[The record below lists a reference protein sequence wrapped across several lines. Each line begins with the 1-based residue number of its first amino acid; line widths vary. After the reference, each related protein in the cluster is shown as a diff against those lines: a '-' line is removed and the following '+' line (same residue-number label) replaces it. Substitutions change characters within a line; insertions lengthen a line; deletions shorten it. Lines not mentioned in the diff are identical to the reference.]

1 MKSLILS
8 RLWMLIGIIIL
19 TTGQAWAHTTGSTSG
34 STTTQKVFTSIKEL
48 RDGANGKSL
57 SDVVIQFEATNPA
70 TVVAVMTKQDPD
82 IEDKKFIN
90 SFFIVDN
97 KSSDG
102 YYYGLWVS
110 PNDIKDGYKLPTDLA
125 IGSKFTGAIIGDY
138 SEGTSGIPYFGSIHK
153 TKNID
158 GTNYSTTFHIDNTGV
173 ASADGTKPADYPFN
187 EVKDVY
193 TIANNNPADG
203 NTATASY
210 GKYLN
215 TIIKVPG
222 TIKKASDNENNTE
235 FYLVQDEKTGTSKAD
250 MNNRIYFNSSQLE
263 GINLDD
269 YVGTSGT
276 FEGILVK
283 RNDSESKLIVL
294 KGDFFKVN
302 KIYLDENDAEGRV
315 EYLAS
320 QGAFDGEVDVY
331 VHRTNL
337 VNKAGAWNTICLPF
351 DLTKEEFKNAFGCE
365 LTALAKPTTTSSETV
380 QQWAGQVNEGVLA
393 FTKLPD
399 TGLTIK
405 AGVPYLMQASGMQT
419 ACLTTIPGAENM
431 EPETLIG
438 KESTYYTHI
447 GEKLIS
453 VVPPYEV
460 KASYSDNIVNGDFY
474 FRGLYGRKKYTE
486 DADGK
491 LTTTLIADN
500 GSQKYQYI
508 STAAGNYLKYL
519 PSGSS
524 LQFNGMRAYFYF
536 PNWNAANN
544 NAAQAANNNTNAK
557 IHVAVMAASTTGI
570 SNIPAEEASKQAE
583 VYNLSGQRVDASYK
597 GIVVR
602 NGRKYLRK

>member
-1 MKSLILS
+1 MKRLILS

-19 TTGQAWAHTTGSTSG
+19 TTGQIVAQTTGG

-70 TVVAVMTKQDPD
+70 TVVAVMTKHDPD

-173 ASADGTKPADYPFN
+173 ASADGTKPAVYPFN

-193 TIANNNPADG
+193 TIANNNPDDG

-222 TIKKASDNENNTE
+222 TIKKGTNNE
-235 FYLVQDEKTGTSKAD
+235 FYLVQNETTKTTDES
-250 MNNRIYFNSSQLE
+250 NRIYFNSSQSE
-263 GINLDD
+263 GINLED

-283 RNDSESKLIVL
+283 RNKSESKLIVL

-315 EYLAS
+315 EYLVQ
-320 QGAFDGEVDVY
+320 QGALQDKVDVY
-331 VHRTNL
+331 VHRTKL
-337 VNKAGAWNTICLPF
+337 VNNAGAWNTICLPF
-351 DLTKEEFKNAFGCE
+351 DLTKEEFKTAFGCE
-365 LTALAKPTTTSSETV
+365 LIALAKPATSDETV
-380 QQWAGQVNEGVLA
+380 QQWAGQVSDKGVLA

-399 TGLTIK
+399 TELAIK
-405 AGVPYLMQASGMQT
+405 AGVPYLMQASGTQT
-419 ACLTTIPGAENM
+419 ACLTTIQGSENM

-438 KESTYYTHI
+438 KESTYYAHI
-447 GEKLIS
+447 GEKFIS

-519 PSGSS
+519 PKDSP

-544 NAAQAANNNTNAK
+544 NAAQAASKNNNTNAK

-570 SNIPAEEASKQAE
+570 SNISAAEASKQAE

>member
-8 RLWMLIGIIIL
+8 RLWMLIGFIIL
-19 TTGQAWAHTTGSTSG
+19 TTGQAWAQTAG
-34 STTTQKVFTSIKEL
+34 STTTQRFFTSIEQI
-48 RDGANGKSL
+48 RDVAQSNNQKHQ
-57 SDVVIQFEATNPA
+57 DVVIQFDAKNPA
-70 TVVAVMTKQDPD
+70 IVVAVMKHADPD
-82 IEDKKFIN
+82 IKNEKFIN

-97 KSSDG
+97 SK
-102 YYYGLWVS
+102 YGLWVS
-110 PNDIKDGYKLPTDLA
+110 PYNIDKGFSLPSDLA
-125 IGSKFTGAIIGDY
+125 VGSKITGSIIGDY
-138 SEGTSGIPYFGSIHK
+138 NEGESGMVYFGAIHE
-153 TKNID
+153 TKDID
-158 GTNYSTTFHIDNTGV
+158 GTTYKTSLTVDHSGE
-173 ASADGTKPADYPFN
+173 ASADGTKPADYPFT

-193 TIANNNPADG
+193 TIANNSAGG

-222 TIKKASDNENNTE
+222 TIKKGTNNE
-235 FYLVQDEKTGTSKAD
+235 FYLVQNETTSTTD
-250 MNNRIYFNSSQLE
+250 SQNRIYFNSSQLD

-283 RNDSESKLIVL
+283 RKDSESKLIVL

-315 EYLAS
+315 EYLVQ

-331 VHRTNL
+331 VHRTKL
-337 VNKAGAWNTICLPF
+337 VNNAGAWNTICLPF
-351 DLTKEEFKNAFGCE
+351 DLTKEEFKTAFGCE
-365 LTALAKPTTTSSETV
+365 LTALAKPATSDETA
-380 QQWAGQVNEGVLA
+380 QQWAGQVSDKGVLA
-393 FTKLPD
+393 FTKLAD
-399 TGLTIK
+399 TELAIK
-405 AGVPYLMQASGMQT
+405 AGVPYLMQASGTQT
-419 ACLTTIPGAENM
+419 YCLTTIQGAENM
-431 EPETLIG
+431 EPETLMG
-438 KESTYYTHI
+438 QESTYYAHI

-519 PSGSS
+519 PKNST

-544 NAAQAANNNTNAK
+544 NAAQPASNGTNAK

-570 SNIPAEEASKQAE
+570 SNISAEEASKPAE
-583 VYNLSGQRVDASYK
+583 VCNLSGQRVDASYK

>member
-8 RLWMLIGIIIL
+8 RLWMLIGFIIL
-19 TTGQAWAHTTGSTSG
+19 TTGQAWAQTTG

-48 RDGANGKSL
+48 RDAAQTNGLKHD
-57 SDVVIQFEATNPA
+57 DVVVKFDDSNPT
-70 TVVAVMTKQDPD
+70 TVVAVMKHADPD
-82 IEDKKFIN
+82 IKDDKFVN
-90 SFFIVDN
+90 SFFIVNKGSDN
-97 KSSDG
+97 NF
-102 YYYGLWVS
+102 YGLWVS
-110 PNDIKDGYKLPTDLA
+110 PNGVYDKQLFSTWNLK
-125 IGSKFTGAIIGDY
+125 IGSKITGSIIGDY
-138 SEGTSGIPYFGSIHK
+138 RENESGMPYFGSLVNSVKIGDV
-153 TKNID
+153 TYNTSLTVNRD
-158 GTNYSTTFHIDNTGV
+158 DEANETTEAV
-173 ASADGTKPADYPFN
+173 YPYTV
-187 EVKDVY
+187 VKDV
-193 TIANNNPADG
+193 
-203 NTATASY
+203 NTVSSSY
-210 GKYLN
+210 GPYLN
-215 TIIKVPG
+215 TIIRVPG
-222 TIKKASDNENNTE
+222 TIKKGTNNE
-235 FYLVQDEKTGTSKAD
+235 FYLVQKETTSTTD
-250 MNNRIYFNSSQLE
+250 SQNRIYFNSSQLD

-283 RNDSESKLIVL
+283 RKDSESKLIVL

-315 EYLAS
+315 EYLVQ
-320 QGAFDGEVDVY
+320 QGALQDKVDVY
-331 VHRTNL
+331 VHRTKL
-337 VNKAGAWNTICLPF
+337 VNNAGAWNTICLPF
-351 DLTKEEFKNAFGCE
+351 DLTKEEFKTAFGCV
-365 LTALAKPTTTSSETV
+365 LTALAKPTTTSEETV
-380 QQWAGQVNEGVLA
+380 HQWVGQVSDKGVLA

-399 TGLTIK
+399 TELAIK
-405 AGVPYLMQASGMQT
+405 AGVPYLMQASGTQIT
-419 ACLTTIPGAENM
+419 CLTTIPGAENM
-431 EPETLIG
+431 EPETLMS
-438 KESTYYTHI
+438 KESTYYAHI

-460 KASYSDNIVNGDFY
+460 KASCSDNIVNGDFY

-491 LTTTLIADN
+491 LTTTLISDN

-519 PSGSS
+519 PATST

-544 NAAQAANNNTNAK
+544 NAAQPASNGTNAK

-570 SNIPAEEASKQAE
+570 SNISAAEASKQAE

-602 NGRKYLRK
+602 NGKKYLCK

>member
-19 TTGQAWAHTTGSTSG
+19 TTGQAWAQTA
-34 STTTQKVFTSIKEL
+34 TTTKVFTSIKEL

-70 TVVAVMTKQDPD
+70 TVVAVMTKHDTD
-82 IEDKKFIN
+82 ITDDDKFLN
-90 SFFIVDN
+90 SFFIVNKGSDDN
-97 KSSDG
+97 
-102 YYYGLWVS
+102 YYGLWVS
-110 PNDIKDGYKLPTDLA
+110 PNDIKDGYKLPTNLA

-138 SEGTSGIPYFGSIHK
+138 SEGTSKIPYFGSIHK
-153 TKNID
+153 TKDIG
-158 GTNYSTTFHIDNTGV
+158 GTNYSTTFDIDNTGV
-173 ASADGTKPADYPFN
+173 ASADGTKPADYPFT

-193 TIANNNPADG
+193 TIANNSAGG

-222 TIKKASDNENNTE
+222 TIKKGTNNE
-235 FYLVQDEKTGTSKAD
+235 FYLVQNETTSTTD
-250 MNNRIYFNSSQLE
+250 SQNRIYFNSSQLD

-269 YVGTSGT
+269 YVGTSGI

-283 RNDSESKLIVL
+283 RNKSESKLIVL

-315 EYLAS
+315 EYLVQ
-320 QGAFDGEVDVY
+320 QGALQDNVDVY

-365 LTALAKPTTTSSETV
+365 LTALAKPATSDETV
-380 QQWAGQVNEGVLA
+380 HQWTGQVSDKGVLA

-399 TGLTIK
+399 TDLTIK

-419 ACLTTIPGAENM
+419 ACLTTIQGSENM
-431 EPETLIG
+431 EPETLM
-438 KESTYYTHI
+438 KQELTYYA
-447 GEKLIS
+447 S
-453 VVPPYEV
+453 VGKKTITVKSPYEV
-460 KASYSDNIVNGDFY
+460 KASYNDNIVNGDFY
-474 FRGLYGRKKYTE
+474 YRGLYGRKKYI
-486 DADGK
+486 DGSA
-491 LTTTLIADN
+491 TTLISDN

-519 PSGSS
+519 PATSS
-524 LQFNGMRAYFYF
+524 LQFNGMRVYFYF

-544 NAAQAANNNTNAK
+544 NAAQAASKNNNTNAK

-570 SNIPAEEASKQAE
+570 SNISAAEASKQAE

>member
-1 MKSLILS
+1 MKRLILS

-19 TTGQAWAHTTGSTSG
+19 TTGQAWAQTAGSTSG

-48 RDGANGKSL
+48 RDAAQTNGLKHD
-57 SDVVIQFEATNPA
+57 DVVVKFDDSNPT
-70 TVVAVMTKQDPD
+70 TVVAVMKHADPD
-82 IEDKKFIN
+82 IKDDKFVN
-90 SFFIVDN
+90 SFFIVNKGSDN
-97 KSSDG
+97 NF
-102 YYYGLWVS
+102 YGLWVS
-110 PNDIKDGYKLPTDLA
+110 PNGVYDKQLFSTWNLK
-125 IGSKFTGAIIGDY
+125 IGSKITGSIIGDY
-138 SEGTSGIPYFGSIHK
+138 RENESGMPYFGSLVNSVKIGDV
-153 TKNID
+153 TYNTSLTVNRD
-158 GTNYSTTFHIDNTGV
+158 DEANETTEAV
-173 ASADGTKPADYPFN
+173 YPYTV
-187 EVKDVY
+187 VKDV
-193 TIANNNPADG
+193 
-203 NTATASY
+203 NTVSSSY
-210 GKYLN
+210 GPYLN
-215 TIIKVPG
+215 TIIRVPG
-222 TIKKASDNENNTE
+222 TIKKGTNNE
-235 FYLVQDEKTGTSKAD
+235 FYLVQKETTSTTD
-250 MNNRIYFNSSQLE
+250 SQNRIYFNSSQLD

-283 RNDSESKLIVL
+283 RKDSESKLIVL

-315 EYLAS
+315 EYLVQ
-320 QGAFDGEVDVY
+320 QGALQDKVDVY

-351 DLTKEEFKNAFGCE
+351 DLKKEEFKNAFGCE

-405 AGVPYLMQASGMQT
+405 AGVPYLMQASGTQT
-419 ACLTTIPGAENM
+419 YCLTTIQGAENM
-431 EPETLIG
+431 EPETLMG
-438 KESTYYTHI
+438 QESTYYAHI

-460 KASYSDNIVNGDFY
+460 KASYNDNIVNGDFY
-474 FRGLYGRKKYTE
+474 YRGLYGRKKYTE

-519 PSGSS
+519 PKNST

-536 PNWNAANN
+536 PNWSAENN
-544 NAAQAANNNTNAK
+544 NAAQAASKNNNTNAK

-570 SNIPAEEASKQAE
+570 SNISAAEASKQAE

>member
-19 TTGQAWAHTTGSTSG
+19 TTGQAWAQKA
-34 STTTQKVFTSIKEL
+34 TTTKVFTSIKDL
-48 RDGANGKSL
+48 RDAANGNSL

-70 TVVAVMTKQDPD
+70 TVVAVMTKHDPD
-82 IEDKKFIN
+82 IDDKKFIN

-110 PNDIKDGYKLPTDLA
+110 PNDIKNGYKLPTDLA

-138 SEGTSGIPYFGSIHK
+138 SEGTSGIPYFGSIHG

-158 GTNYSTTFHIDNTGV
+158 GTQYSTTFVIDHSGE
-173 ASADGTKPADYPFN
+173 ASADGPAVYPVT
-187 EVKDVY
+187 EVKDVN
-193 TIANNNPADG
+193 TIANTNPADG
-203 NTATASY
+203 NPATASY

-222 TIKKASDNENNTE
+222 TIKKASDKNNNTE
-235 FYLVQDEKTGTSKAD
+235 FYLVQDENTGTSEAD
-250 MNNRIYFNSSQLE
+250 MNKRIYFNSSQLD

-283 RNDSESKLIVL
+283 RNKSESKLIVL

-315 EYLAS
+315 EYLVQ
-320 QGAFDGEVDVY
+320 QGALKDKVDVY

-337 VNKAGAWNTICLPF
+337 VNKDGAWNTICLPF
-351 DLTKEEFKNAFGCE
+351 DLTKNEFYNAFGCE
-365 LTALAKPTTTSSETV
+365 LTALAKPKTTSSETA

-399 TGLTIK
+399 TELTIK
-405 AGVPYLMQASGMQT
+405 AGVPYLMQASGTQT
-419 ACLTTIPGAENM
+419 ACLTTISGAENM
-431 EPETLIG
+431 EPEALMG
-438 KESTYYTHI
+438 KESTYYAHI

-460 KASYSDNIVNGDFY
+460 KASYSDNIVNGDFF

-491 LTTTLIADN
+491 LTTTLISDN

-508 STAAGNYLKYL
+508 STAVGNYLKYL
-519 PSGSS
+519 PANSP

-536 PNWNAANN
+536 PNWNAEYNN
-544 NAAQAANNNTNAK
+544 KAQPASKNNNTNAK

-570 SNIPAEEASKQAE
+570 SNISAEEASKQAE

>member
-1 MKSLILS
+1 MKRLILS

-19 TTGQAWAHTTGSTSG
+19 TTGQAWAQTTTEP
-34 STTTQKVFTSIKEL
+34 TTTQKVFTSIKEL
-48 RDGANGKSL
+48 RDGANGNSL

-70 TVVAVMTKQDPD
+70 TVVAVMTKHDPD

-110 PNDIKDGYKLPTDLA
+110 PNDIKNGYKLPTDLA

-138 SEGTSGIPYFGSIHK
+138 SEGTSGIPYLGSIHG

-158 GTNYSTTFHIDNTGV
+158 GTKYSTTFVIDHSGE
-173 ASADGTKPADYPFN
+173 ASADGPAVYPVT
-187 EVKDVY
+187 EVKDVN
-193 TIANNNPADG
+193 TIANTNPADG
-203 NTATASY
+203 NPATASY

-222 TIKKASDNENNTE
+222 TIKKASNKDNNTE
-235 FYLVQDEKTGTSKAD
+235 FYLVQDEKTGTSEDD
-250 MNNRIYFNSSQLE
+250 MSNRIYFNSSQLD
-263 GINLDD
+263 GINLND

-283 RNDSESKLIVL
+283 RNQSESKLIVL

-315 EYLAS
+315 EYLVQ
-320 QGAFDGEVDVY
+320 QGALQDNVDVY

-337 VNKAGAWNTICLPF
+337 VNNAGAWNTICLPF
-351 DLTKEEFKNAFGCE
+351 DLTKEDFKTAFGCE
-365 LTALAKPTTTSSETV
+365 LTALAKPATSDETV
-380 QQWAGQVNEGVLA
+380 HQWAGQVSDKGVLA

-399 TGLTIK
+399 TDLTIK
-405 AGVPYLMQASGMQT
+405 AGVPYLMQASGTQT
-419 ACLTTIPGAENM
+419 YCLTTIKGSENM

-438 KESTYYTHI
+438 KETTYYAHI
-447 GEKLIS
+447 GEKLIT

-460 KASYSDNIVNGDFY
+460 KASYNDNIVNGDFY
-474 FRGLYGRKKYTE
+474 YRGLYGRKKYTE

-519 PSGSS
+519 PATST
-524 LQFNGMRAYFYF
+524 LQFNGLRAYFYF
-536 PNWNAANN
+536 PNWNAENN
-544 NAAQAANNNTNAK
+544 NKAQTASKNNNTNAK
-557 IHVAVMAASTTGI
+557 IHVAVMAVSTTGI
-570 SNIPAEEASKQAE
+570 SNISAEEASKQAE

>member
-1 MKSLILS
+1 M
-8 RLWMLIGIIIL
+8 
-19 TTGQAWAHTTGSTSG
+19 
-34 STTTQKVFTSIKEL
+34 
-48 RDGANGKSL
+48 
-57 SDVVIQFEATNPA
+57 
-70 TVVAVMTKQDPD
+70 
-82 IEDKKFIN
+82 
-90 SFFIVDN
+90 
-97 KSSDG
+97 
-102 YYYGLWVS
+102 
-110 PNDIKDGYKLPTDLA
+110 
-125 IGSKFTGAIIGDY
+125 
-138 SEGTSGIPYFGSIHK
+138 PYFGSLVNSVKIGDVTYNTSLTVK
-153 TKNID
+153 RD
-158 GTNYSTTFHIDNTGV
+158 GEANETTE
-173 ASADGTKPADYPFN
+173 ADYPYT
-187 EVKDVY
+187 VVTDVN
-193 TIANNNPADG
+193 TIAKNNAGG

-210 GKYLN
+210 GPYLN
-215 TIIKVPG
+215 TIIRVPG
-222 TIKKASDNENNTE
+222 TIKKGTNGEY
-235 FYLVQDEKTGTSKAD
+235 YLVQDETTKTDNES
-250 MNNRIYFNSSQLE
+250 NRIYFNSSQLD

-283 RNDSESKLIVL
+283 RNGSESKLIVL

-320 QGAFDGEVDVY
+320 QGAFDGDVDVY

-351 DLTKEEFKNAFGCE
+351 VLTQEQFKDAFGCE
-365 LTALAKPTTTSSETV
+365 LTALAKPATSDETA
-380 QQWAGQVNEGVLA
+380 QQWTGQVNGGVLA

-405 AGVPYLMQASGMQT
+405 AGVPYLMQASGTQT
-419 ACLTTIPGAENM
+419 YCLTTIQGAENM
-431 EPETLIG
+431 EPETLMG
-438 KESTYYTHI
+438 QESTYYAHI

-519 PSGSS
+519 PKNST

-544 NAAQAANNNTNAK
+544 NAAQPASNGTNAK

-570 SNIPAEEASKQAE
+570 SNISAEEASKQAE

>member
-1 MKSLILS
+1 MKRLILS
-8 RLWMLIGIIIL
+8 RLWMLISIIIL
-19 TTGQAWAHTTGSTSG
+19 TTGQVWAQTA
-34 STTTQKVFTSIKEL
+34 TTQKVFTSIKEL
-48 RDGANGKSL
+48 RDGANGNSL

-70 TVVAVMTKQDPD
+70 TVVAVMTKHDTD
-82 IEDKKFIN
+82 ITDDDKFLN
-90 SFFIVDN
+90 SFFIVNKGSNDN
-97 KSSDG
+97 
-102 YYYGLWVS
+102 YYGLWVS
-110 PNDIKDGYKLPTDLA
+110 PNDIKDGYKLPTNLA

-138 SEGTSGIPYFGSIHK
+138 SEGTSKIPYFGSIHK
-153 TKNID
+153 TKDIG
-158 GTNYSTTFHIDNTGV
+158 GTNYSTTFDIDNTGV
-173 ASADGTKPADYPFN
+173 ASADGTKPADYPFT

-193 TIANNNPADG
+193 TIANNSAGG

-222 TIKKASDNENNTE
+222 TIKKGTNNE
-235 FYLVQDEKTGTSKAD
+235 FYLVQNETTSTTD
-250 MNNRIYFNSSQLE
+250 SQNRIYFNSSQLD

-269 YVGTSGT
+269 YVGTSGI

-431 EPETLIG
+431 EPETLMG
-438 KESTYYTHI
+438 QESTYYAHI

-519 PSGSS
+519 PATSS

-570 SNIPAEEASKQAE
+570 SNISAEEASKQAE

>member
-8 RLWMLIGIIIL
+8 RLWMLISIIIL
-19 TTGQAWAHTTGSTSG
+19 TTGQAWALTTG

-48 RDGANGKSL
+48 RDAAQTNSL
-57 SDVVIQFEATNPA
+57 KHDDVVVKFDDSNPT
-70 TVVAVMTKQDPD
+70 TVVAVMKHADPNIKD
-82 IEDKKFIN
+82 EKFIN

-97 KSSDG
+97 SK
-102 YYYGLWVS
+102 YGLWVS
-110 PNDIKDGYKLPTDLA
+110 PNGVYDKQLFSTWNLK
-125 IGSKFTGAIIGDY
+125 IGSKITGSIIGDY
-138 SEGTSGIPYFGSIHK
+138 RENESGMPYFGSLVKSVKIGDVTYNTSLTVK
-153 TKNID
+153 RD
-158 GTNYSTTFHIDNTGV
+158 GEANETTEAV
-173 ASADGTKPADYPFN
+173 YPVT
-187 EVKDVY
+187 EVKDVN
-193 TIANNNPADG
+193 TIANNNPKDG

-222 TIKKASDNENNTE
+222 TVKKASDKNNNTE
-235 FYLVQDEKTGTSKAD
+235 FYLVQDENTGTSEAD
-250 MNNRIYFNSSQLE
+250 MNKRIYFNSSQLD

-320 QGAFDGEVDVY
+320 QGALDAEVDVY

-351 DLTKEEFKNAFGCE
+351 DLTKDEFYNAFGCE
-365 LTALAKPTTTSSETV
+365 LTALAKPKTTSSETA

-393 FTKLPD
+393 FTKLAD

-405 AGVPYLMQASGMQT
+405 AGVPYLMQASGEQIKCT
-419 ACLTTIPGAENM
+419 RTIKGSENKT
-431 EPETLIG
+431 PEELKADDSNYYAPVG
-438 KESTYYTHI
+438 KKTITVKS
-447 GEKLIS
+447 
-453 VVPPYEV
+453 PYEV
-460 KASYSDNIVNGDFY
+460 KASYNDNIVNGDFY
-474 FRGLYGRKKYTE
+474 FRGLYGRKKYT
-486 DADGK
+486 DGTDGK
-491 LTTTLIADN
+491 LTTTPISDN

-519 PSGSS
+519 PSGSE

-544 NAAQAANNNTNAK
+544 NAAQPASKNNNPNAK

-570 SNIPAEEASKQAE
+570 SNISAEKASKQAE

>member
-1 MKSLILS
+1 MKRLILS
-8 RLWMLIGIIIL
+8 RLWMLISIIIL
-19 TTGQAWAHTTGSTSG
+19 TTGQAWALTTGA
-34 STTTQKVFTSIKEL
+34 TTTQKVFTSIEQI
-48 RDGANGKSL
+48 RDVAQSNNQKHQ
-57 SDVVIQFEATNPA
+57 DVVIQFDATNPA
-70 TVVAVMTKQDPD
+70 IVVAVMKHADPD
-82 IEDKKFIN
+82 IKDEKFIN

-97 KSSDG
+97 SK
-102 YYYGLWVS
+102 YGLWVS
-110 PNDIKDGYKLPTDLA
+110 PYNIDKGFSLPSDLA
-125 IGSKFTGAIIGDY
+125 VGSKITGSIIGDY
-138 SEGTSGIPYFGSIHK
+138 NEGESGMVYFGAIHK
-153 TKNID
+153 TKDID
-158 GTNYSTTFHIDNTGV
+158 GTTYKTSLTVDHSGE
-173 ASADGTKPADYPFN
+173 ASADGTKPAVYPFT

-193 TIANNNPADG
+193 TIANNNPTDG

-222 TIKKASDNENNTE
+222 TIKKASDKNNNTE
-235 FYLVQDEKTGTSKAD
+235 FYLVQDENTGTSEAD
-250 MNNRIYFNSSQLE
+250 MNKRIYFNSSQLD

-283 RNDSESKLIVL
+283 RNKSESKLIVL

-302 KIYLDENDAEGRV
+302 KIYLDENDEESRV
-315 EYLAS
+315 QYLVQ
-320 QGAFDGEVDVY
+320 QGALQDKVDVY
-331 VHRTNL
+331 VHRTKL
-337 VNKAGAWNTICLPF
+337 VNTDAWNTICLPF
-351 DLTKEEFKNAFGCE
+351 DLTKGEFKTAFGCE
-365 LTALAKPTTTSSETV
+365 LTALAKPATSDETDH
-380 QQWAGQVNEGVLA
+380 QWAGQVNDKGVLA

-399 TGLTIK
+399 TELTIK
-405 AGVPYLMQASGMQT
+405 AGVPYLMQASGTQT
-419 ACLTTIPGAENM
+419 ACLKTIPGAENM
-431 EPETLIG
+431 EPETLM
-438 KESTYYTHI
+438 KQESTYYAHI

-460 KASYSDNIVNGDFY
+460 KASYSDNIVNGDFF

-491 LTTTLIADN
+491 LTTTLISDN

-519 PSGSS
+519 PSGST

-536 PNWNAANN
+536 PNWNAEYNN
-544 NAAQAANNNTNAK
+544 KAQPASKNNNTNAK

-570 SNIPAEEASKQAE
+570 SNISAEEASKQAE

>member
-1 MKSLILS
+1 MKRLNLS

-19 TTGQAWAHTTGSTSG
+19 TTGQAWAQ
-34 STTTQKVFTSIKEL
+34 TTQVFTSIKEL
-48 RDGANGKSL
+48 RDAAAGKTL
-57 SDVVIQFEATNPA
+57 SDVVIKFDATNPA
-70 TVVAVMTKQDPD
+70 TVVAVMTKHDTD
-82 IEDKKFIN
+82 ITDDEKFIN
-90 SFFIVDN
+90 SFFVVDN
-97 KSSDG
+97 SN
-102 YYYGLWVS
+102 YGLWVS

-158 GTNYSTTFHIDNTGV
+158 GTDYSTKFDIEHSGE
-173 ASADGTKPADYPFN
+173 ASADGTKPAVYPITS
-187 EVKDVY
+187 VTDVN
-193 TIANNNPADG
+193 TIANNNVKDI
-203 NTATASY
+203 TKSSY

-222 TIKKASDNENNTE
+222 TIKKGTQGEY
-235 FYLVQDEKTGTSKAD
+235 YLVQTENTYWTDKK
-250 MNNRIYFNSSQLE
+250 NRIYFNSSQLD
-263 GINLDD
+263 INLDD

-283 RNDSESKLIVL
+283 RNGTDSKLIVL
-294 KGDFFKVN
+294 KGDFFKVS
-302 KIYLDENDAEGRV
+302 KIYLDENDEEGRV

-320 QGAFDGEVDVY
+320 QGAFQDKVDVY

-337 VNKAGAWNTICLPF
+337 VNKVGAWNTICLPF
-351 DLTKEEFKNAFGCE
+351 DLTKAQFKDAFGCE
-365 LTALAKPTTTSSETV
+365 LTALAKPTTNDESA

-393 FTKLPD
+393 FTKLAD
-399 TGLTIK
+399 TDLTIT
-405 AGVPYLMQASGMQT
+405 AGVPYLMQASGEQT
-419 ACLTTIPGAENM
+419 CCTKTVRGSENM
-431 EPETLIG
+431 TPEELKTEDANYYASVG
-438 KESTYYTHI
+438 KKTIT
-447 GEKLIS
+447 
-453 VVPPYEV
+453 VNAPYEV
-460 KASYSDNIVNGDFY
+460 KASYSDNIVNGEFY

-491 LTTTLIADN
+491 LTTTSIADN

-519 PSGSS
+519 PSGSP

-544 NAAQAANNNTNAK
+544 NAAQPASNGTNAK
-557 IHVAVMAASTTGI
+557 IHVAVMVASTTGI
-570 SNIPAEEASKQAE
+570 SNISAEEASKQAE

>member
-1 MKSLILS
+1 MKRLILS

-19 TTGQAWAHTTGSTSG
+19 TTGQAWAQTTGST
-34 STTTQKVFTSIKEL
+34 TTTKVFTSIKEL
-48 RDGANGKSL
+48 RDAAQTNSL
-57 SDVVIQFEATNPA
+57 KHDDVVVKFDDSNPT
-70 TVVAVMTKQDPD
+70 TVVAVMKHADPD
-82 IEDKKFIN
+82 IKADKFVN
-90 SFFIVDN
+90 SFFIVNKGSDN
-97 KSSDG
+97 N
-102 YYYGLWVS
+102 YYGLWVS
-110 PNDIKDGYKLPTDLA
+110 PNGVYDKQLFSTWNLK
-125 IGSKFTGAIIGDY
+125 IGSKITGSIIGDY
-138 SEGTSGIPYFGSIHK
+138 RENESGMPYFGSLVNSVKIGDVTYNTSLTVK
-153 TKNID
+153 RD
-158 GTNYSTTFHIDNTGV
+158 GEANETTE
-173 ASADGTKPADYPFN
+173 AAYPYT
-187 EVKDVY
+187 VVTDVN
-193 TIANNNPADG
+193 TIAKNNAGG

-210 GKYLN
+210 GPYLN
-215 TIIKVPG
+215 TIIRVPG
-222 TIKKASDNENNTE
+222 TIKKGTNGEY
-235 FYLVQDEKTGTSKAD
+235 YLVQDETTKTDNES
-250 MNNRIYFNSSQLE
+250 NRIYFNSSQLD

-283 RNDSESKLIVL
+283 RNGSESKLIVL

-315 EYLAS
+315 EYLVQ
-320 QGAFDGEVDVY
+320 QGALKDKVDVY

-337 VNKAGAWNTICLPF
+337 VNNAGAWNTICLPF
-351 DLTKEEFKNAFGCE
+351 DLTKGEFKTAFGCE
-365 LTALAKPTTTSSETV
+365 LTALAKPATSDETDH
-380 QQWAGQVNEGVLA
+380 QWAGQVNDKGVLA

-399 TGLTIK
+399 TELTIK
-405 AGVPYLMQASGMQT
+405 AGVPYLMQASGTQT
-419 ACLTTIPGAENM
+419 ACLKTIPGAENM
-431 EPETLIG
+431 EPEALMG
-438 KESTYYTHI
+438 KESTYYAHI

-460 KASYSDNIVNGDFY
+460 KASYSDNIVNGDFF

-491 LTTTLIADN
+491 LTTTLISDG

-519 PSGSS
+519 PSGST

-544 NAAQAANNNTNAK
+544 NAAQPASNGTNAK

-570 SNIPAEEASKQAE
+570 SNISAEEASKQAE

>member
-8 RLWMLIGIIIL
+8 RLWMLISIIIL
-19 TTGQAWAHTTGSTSG
+19 TTGQAWALTTG

-48 RDGANGKSL
+48 RDGANGNTL
-57 SDVVIQFEATNPA
+57 SDVVIQFKATNPA
-70 TVVAVMTKQDPD
+70 IVVAVMTNHDPD

-97 KSSDG
+97 SN
-102 YYYGLWVS
+102 YGLWVS
-110 PNDIKDGYKLPTDLA
+110 PNDIKDGYMLPTDLA

-138 SEGTSGIPYFGSIHK
+138 SEGTSGIPYFGSIHG

-158 GTNYSTTFHIDNTGV
+158 GTNYSTIFDIDHSGE
-173 ASADGTKPADYPFN
+173 ASADGTKPAVYPFT

-193 TIANNNPADG
+193 TIANNNPTDG

-222 TIKKASDNENNTE
+222 TIKKASDKNNNTE
-235 FYLVQDEKTGTSKAD
+235 FYLVQDENTGTSEAD
-250 MNNRIYFNSSQLE
+250 MNKRIYFNSSQLD

-283 RNDSESKLIVL
+283 RNKSESKLIVL

-320 QGAFDGEVDVY
+320 QGAFDDEVDVY
-331 VHRTNL
+331 VHRTKL
-337 VNKAGAWNTICLPF
+337 VNTVAWNTICLPF
-351 DLTKEEFKNAFGCE
+351 DLTKEEFKTAFGCE
-365 LTALAKPTTTSSETV
+365 LTALAKPATSDETA
-380 QQWAGQVNEGVLA
+380 QQWAGQVSDKGVLA

-399 TGLTIK
+399 TKLTIE
-405 AGVPYLMQASGMQT
+405 AGVPYLMQASGEQIKCT
-419 ACLTTIPGAENM
+419 RTIKGSENKT
-431 EPETLIG
+431 PEELKADDPDYYAPVG
-438 KESTYYTHI
+438 KKTITVKS
-447 GEKLIS
+447 
-453 VVPPYEV
+453 PYEV
-460 KASYSDNIVNGDFY
+460 KASWNDDIVNGDFY
-474 FRGLYGRKKYTE
+474 FRGLYGRKKYI
-486 DADGK
+486 DGSA
-491 LTTTLIADN
+491 TTLISDN

-519 PSGSS
+519 PSGSE

-544 NAAQAANNNTNAK
+544 NAAQPASKNNNTNAK
-557 IHVAVMAASTTGI
+557 IHVGVMAASTTGI
-570 SNIPAEEASKQAE
+570 SNISAEEASKQAE

>member
-1 MKSLILS
+1 MKRLILS

-19 TTGQAWAHTTGSTSG
+19 TTGQAWAQTA
-34 STTTQKVFTSIKEL
+34 TTQKVFTSIKEL
-48 RDGANGKSL
+48 RDAAQTISDKTLN
-57 SDVVIQFEATNPA
+57 DVVIQFNEA
-70 TVVAVMTKQDPD
+70 TVVAVMKNGDEKIKPTK
-82 IEDKKFIN
+82 FVN
-90 SFFIVDN
+90 SFFVVDN
-97 KSSDG
+97 SN
-102 YYYGLWVS
+102 YGLWIS
-110 PNDIKDGYKLPTDLA
+110 SNDEKGKNLFPEWNLA
-125 IGSKFTGAIIGDY
+125 IGSKITGSIIGDY
-138 SEGTSGIPYFGSIHK
+138 NEGEKGMPYLGSLLNSVAIAGTSYQTTLTINRVGEASG
-153 TKNID
+153 TKKAVYP
-158 GTNYSTTFHIDNTGV
+158 YSTVT
-173 ASADGTKPADYPFN
+173 
-187 EVKDVY
+187 DVN
-193 TIANNNPADG
+193 TIAKNNDADG
-203 NTATASY
+203 NTVNASY
-210 GKYLN
+210 GPYLN
-215 TIIKVPG
+215 TIIQVPG
-222 TIKKASDNENNTE
+222 TIKKGTQGEY
-235 FYLVQDEKTGTSKAD
+235 YLVQDENTGTGTDYKD
-250 MNNRIYFNSSQLE
+250 KRIYFSCSQLPN
-263 GINLDD
+263 INIDD

-276 FEGILVK
+276 FEGILIK

-331 VHRTNL
+331 VHRTNW

-351 DLTKEEFKNAFGCE
+351 DLTKEEFNNAFGCE

-405 AGVPYLMQASGMQT
+405 AGVPYLMQASGTQKY
-419 ACLTTIPGAENM
+419 CLATIQGAENM

-438 KESTYYTHI
+438 KESTYYAHI
-447 GEKLIS
+447 GEKLIT

-474 FRGLYGRKKYTE
+474 FRGLYGRKKYT
-486 DADGK
+486 DGTDGK
-491 LTTTLIADN
+491 LTTTLISDN

-519 PSGSS
+519 PSGST

-570 SNIPAEEASKQAE
+570 SNISAEEAFKQAE

>member
-8 RLWMLIGIIIL
+8 RLWMLISIIIL
-19 TTGQAWAHTTGSTSG
+19 TTGQAWAQA
-34 STTTQKVFTSIKEL
+34 TTTTKVFTSIKDL
-48 RDGANGKSL
+48 RDGAQTNGNKHD
-57 SDVVIQFEATNPA
+57 DVVVKFEDSNPA
-70 TVVAVMTKQDPD
+70 TVVAVMKNSEKDYD
-82 IEDKKFIN
+82 DEKFVN
-90 SFFIVDN
+90 SFFIVD
-97 KSSDG
+97 KSN
-102 YYYGLWVS
+102 YGLWVS
-110 PNDIKDGYKLPTDLA
+110 PKGVYDKNLFATWNLK
-125 IGSKFTGAIIGDY
+125 IGSKITGSIIGDY
-138 SEGTSGIPYFGSIHK
+138 RQNDSGMPYFGSLLKSVKIGE
-153 TKNID
+153 TSYQTALTINRD
-158 GTNYSTTFHIDNTGV
+158 GE
-173 ASADGTKPADYPFN
+173 ASGTKEAVYPCTK
-187 EVKDVY
+187 VDDVN
-193 TIANNNPADG
+193 TIAKNNDA
-203 NTATASY
+203 ASY
-210 GKYLN
+210 GPYLN
-215 TIIKVPG
+215 TIIQVPG
-222 TIKKASDNENNTE
+222 TIKKGTNNEY
-235 FYLVQDEKTGTSKAD
+235 YLVEDENTGTGTDYEDK
-250 MNNRIYFNSSQLE
+250 RIYFSCSQLPN
-263 GINLDD
+263 INIDD

-276 FEGILVK
+276 FEGILIK
-283 RNDSESKLIVL
+283 RKDSESKLIVL
-294 KGDFFKVN
+294 KDNFFKVN

-351 DLTKEEFKNAFGCE
+351 DLTKEEFNNAFGCE

-405 AGVPYLMQASGMQT
+405 AGVPYLMQASGTQKY
-419 ACLTTIPGAENM
+419 CLATIQGAENM

-438 KESTYYTHI
+438 KESTYYAHI
-447 GEKLIS
+447 GEKFIS

-519 PSGSS
+519 PKDSP

-536 PNWNAANN
+536 PNWNAENN
-544 NAAQAANNNTNAK
+544 NAAQAASQNNNTNAK
-557 IHVAVMAASTTGI
+557 IYVAVMAASTTGI
-570 SNIPAEEASKQAE
+570 SNISAEEASKQAE

>member
-8 RLWMLIGIIIL
+8 RLRMLISIIIL
-19 TTGQAWAHTTGSTSG
+19 TTGQAWAQTA
-34 STTTQKVFTSIKEL
+34 TTQKVFTSIKEL
-48 RDGANGKSL
+48 RDAAQTNGLKHD
-57 SDVVIQFEATNPA
+57 DVVVKFDDSNPT
-70 TVVAVMTKQDPD
+70 TVVAVMKHADPD
-82 IEDKKFIN
+82 IKDDKFVN
-90 SFFIVDN
+90 SFFIVNKGSDN
-97 KSSDG
+97 NF
-102 YYYGLWVS
+102 YGLWVS
-110 PNDIKDGYKLPTDLA
+110 PNGVYDKQLFSTWNLK
-125 IGSKFTGAIIGDY
+125 IGSKITGSIIGDY
-138 SEGTSGIPYFGSIHK
+138 RENESGMPYFGSLVNSVKIGDV
-153 TKNID
+153 TYNTSLTVNRD
-158 GTNYSTTFHIDNTGV
+158 DEANETTE
-173 ASADGTKPADYPFN
+173 ADYPYT
-187 EVKDVY
+187 VVTDVN
-193 TIANNNPADG
+193 TIAKNNAGG

-210 GKYLN
+210 GPYLN
-215 TIIKVPG
+215 TIIRVPG
-222 TIKKASDNENNTE
+222 TIKKGTNNE
-235 FYLVQDEKTGTSKAD
+235 FYLVQNETTKTDNES
-250 MNNRIYFNSSQLE
+250 NRIYFNSSQLD

-283 RNDSESKLIVL
+283 RNQSESKLIVL

-320 QGAFDGEVDVY
+320 QGAFDDEVDVY
-331 VHRTNL
+331 VHRTKL
-337 VNKAGAWNTICLPF
+337 VNTDAWNTICLPF
-351 DLTKEEFKNAFGCE
+351 DLTKEEFNNAFGCE
-365 LTALAKPTTTSSETV
+365 LTALAKPTTTSSETA
-380 QQWAGQVNEGVLA
+380 QQWVGQVNNGVLA

-399 TGLTIK
+399 TDLTIK
-405 AGVPYLMQASGMQT
+405 AGVPYLMQASGTQT
-419 ACLTTIPGAENM
+419 YCLTTIQGVENM
-431 EPETLIG
+431 EPETLMG
-438 KESTYYTHI
+438 KESTYYAHI

-474 FRGLYGRKKYTE
+474 FRGLYGRKKYT
-486 DADGK
+486 DGTDGK
-491 LTTTLIADN
+491 LTTTLISDN

-519 PSGSS
+519 PKDSP

-536 PNWNAANN
+536 PNWSKDNN
-544 NAAQAANNNTNAK
+544 NAAQAASKNNNTNAK

-570 SNIPAEEASKQAE
+570 SNISAEEASKQAE

>member
-19 TTGQAWAHTTGSTSG
+19 TTGQAWAQKAGA
-34 STTTQKVFTSIKEL
+34 TTTQKVFTSIEQI
-48 RDGANGKSL
+48 RDVAQSNNQKHQ
-57 SDVVIQFEATNPA
+57 DVVIQFDATNPA
-70 TVVAVMTKQDPD
+70 IVVAVMKHADPD
-82 IEDKKFIN
+82 IKDEKFIN

-97 KSSDG
+97 SK
-102 YYYGLWVS
+102 YGLWVS
-110 PNDIKDGYKLPTDLA
+110 PYNIDKGFSLPSDLA
-125 IGSKFTGAIIGDY
+125 VGSKITGSIIGDY
-138 SEGTSGIPYFGSIHK
+138 NEGESGMVYFGAIHK
-153 TKNID
+153 TKDID
-158 GTNYSTTFHIDNTGV
+158 GTTYKTSLTVDHSGE
-173 ASADGTKPADYPFN
+173 ASADGTKPADYPFT

-193 TIANNNPADG
+193 TIANNNPDDG

-222 TIKKASDNENNTE
+222 TIKKASDKNNNTE
-235 FYLVQDEKTGTSKAD
+235 FYLVQDENTGTSEAD
-250 MNNRIYFNSSQLE
+250 MNKRIYFNSSQLD

-269 YVGTSGT
+269 YAGTTGT

-283 RNDSESKLIVL
+283 RNKSESKLIVL

-315 EYLAS
+315 EYLVQ
-320 QGAFDGEVDVY
+320 QGALKDKVDVY

-337 VNKAGAWNTICLPF
+337 VNNAGAWNTICLPF
-351 DLTKEEFKNAFGCE
+351 DLTKEEFKTAFGCE
-365 LTALAKPTTTSSETV
+365 LIALAKPATSDETV
-380 QQWAGQVNEGVLA
+380 QPWAGQVSDKGVLA

-399 TGLTIK
+399 TDLTIK
-405 AGVPYLMQASGMQT
+405 AGVPYLMQASGTQT
-419 ACLTTIPGAENM
+419 YCLTTIQGAENM
-431 EPETLIG
+431 EPETLMG
-438 KESTYYTHI
+438 QESTYYAHI

-474 FRGLYGRKKYTE
+474 YRGLYGRKKYTE

-491 LTTTLIADN
+491 LTTTPISDN

-508 STAAGNYLKYL
+508 STAVGNYLKYL
-519 PSGSS
+519 PSGST

-536 PNWNAANN
+536 PNWNAENN
-544 NAAQAANNNTNAK
+544 NAAQAASKNNNTNANAK

-570 SNIPAEEASKQAE
+570 SNISTEEASKQAE

>member
-8 RLWMLIGIIIL
+8 RLWMLISIIIL
-19 TTGQAWAHTTGSTSG
+19 TTGQAWAQETG
-34 STTTQKVFTSIKEL
+34 STTTQRVFTSIKEL
-48 RDGANGKSL
+48 RDAAQTNSQKHD
-57 SDVVIQFEATNPA
+57 DVVVKFDDSNPT
-70 TVVAVMTKQDPD
+70 TVVAVMKHADPD
-82 IEDKKFIN
+82 IKADKFVN
-90 SFFIVDN
+90 SFFIVNKGSDN
-97 KSSDG
+97 N
-102 YYYGLWVS
+102 YYGLWVS
-110 PNDIKDGYKLPTDLA
+110 PNGVYDKQLFSTWNLK
-125 IGSKFTGAIIGDY
+125 IGSKITGSIIGDDR
-138 SEGTSGIPYFGSIHK
+138 ENESGMPYFGSLVNSVKIGDVTYNTSLTVK
-153 TKNID
+153 RD
-158 GTNYSTTFHIDNTGV
+158 GEANETTE
-173 ASADGTKPADYPFN
+173 ADYPYT
-187 EVKDVY
+187 VVTDVN
-193 TIANNNPADG
+193 TIAKNNADG
-203 NTATASY
+203 NTVNASY
-210 GKYLN
+210 GPYLN
-215 TIIKVPG
+215 TIIRVPG
-222 TIKKASDNENNTE
+222 TIKKGTNNE
-235 FYLVQDEKTGTSKAD
+235 FYLVQKETTSTTD
-250 MNNRIYFNSSQLE
+250 SQNRIYFNSSQLD

-283 RNDSESKLIVL
+283 RNKSESKLIVL

-320 QGAFDGEVDVY
+320 QGALDDEVDVY

-337 VNKAGAWNTICLPF
+337 VNKDGAWNTICLPF
-351 DLTKEEFKNAFGCE
+351 DLTKEEFKTAFGCE
-365 LTALAKPTTTSSETV
+365 LIALAKPATSDETV
-380 QQWAGQVNEGVLA
+380 HQWAGQVNDKGVLA

-399 TGLTIK
+399 TELTIK
-405 AGVPYLMQASGMQT
+405 AGVSYLMQASGTQT
-419 ACLTTIPGAENM
+419 ACLTTISGAENM
-431 EPETLIG
+431 EPEALMG
-438 KESTYYTHI
+438 KESTYYAHI

-460 KASYSDNIVNGDFY
+460 KASYSDNIVNGDFF

-491 LTTTLIADN
+491 LTTTLISDN

-519 PSGSS
+519 PSGST

-536 PNWNAANN
+536 PNWNAEYNN
-544 NAAQAANNNTNAK
+544 KAQPASKNNNTNAK

-570 SNIPAEEASKQAE
+570 SNISAEEASKQAE